1 MNFAKSA
8 ISQVPTSTLMEIFV
22 MSPPLLP
29 SFFGLNCAHGVSLR
43 TKRKSA
49 STRLAGVDSLHV
61 SSSLTTQSSSLSM
74 SRQFS
79 SLIISDGRLS
89 MDGKSSD
96 VYLPKVALK
105 QSWSSSVLDW
115 KHSGP
120 SSAMNTESGRNRVG
134 WRKQLDGRLHSH
146 AIWLPFSW
154 QMNSRRLLVMLTK
167 TVFWSFSSAVRHGS
181 RDFVKSST
189 HSSARLRLLQYL
201 LKTVSKLPLGLAC
214 SISSVR
220 LLMLTNFCTH
230 SIRVVVACCRWRFY
244 NTKKDF
250 SIFFWTHIRLLI
262 SRIASW
268 LLDALLSEQLFGLID
283 VWQIIQLGWQNDSL
297 RKGIFDVVYRDIRR
311 VDCGICWNKTNITN
325 RLNYYLILL
334 SLKIPFD

>member
-244 NTKKDF
+244 DYKKGFFDF
-250 SIFFWTHIRLLI
+250 LLNSHSPPHKPHRFLTPWCTSLWTAFWPHRRLANYPARLAKRLPPEGHFWCRL
-262 SRIASW
+262 SRYPSCW
-268 LLDALLSEQLFGLID
+268 LRHMLE
-283 VWQIIQLGWQNDSL
+283 
-297 RKGIFDVVYRDIRR
+297 
-311 VDCGICWNKTNITN
+311 
-325 RLNYYLILL
+325 
-334 SLKIPFD
+334 